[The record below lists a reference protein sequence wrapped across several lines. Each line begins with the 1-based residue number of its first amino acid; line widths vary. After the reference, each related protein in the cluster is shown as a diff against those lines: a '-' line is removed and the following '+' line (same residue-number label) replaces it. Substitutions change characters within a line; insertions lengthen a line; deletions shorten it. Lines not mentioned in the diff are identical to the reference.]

1 MKFSLVFIMIA
12 LPVFAAEITID
23 ASGGRKPI
31 SPYIY
36 GRNNSLSD
44 RPGSPTSEDDWDLYR
59 EAGVKMFR
67 ECGGNNATKYNWRH
81 KLSSHPDWYNNVY
94 SHDWDYAAQ
103 SLESNMPGV
112 RGMWA
117 FQLIGFAASN
127 SDNNFDDWGYNHSQW
142 WSGVCQN
149 LAGGGTINLTGGCEA
164 TTDGN
169 PYLYLMEWSA
179 DSTVWILDRWFGAG
193 GLDLDETM
201 FEYWGMDN
209 EPEIWNGTHDDVMP
223 DQLSATD
230 FMQRYFDVA
239 KKAREKFPEI
249 KLTGP
254 VPCNEWQWYN
264 WSDNKISYQGQ
275 SYTWLEYFI
284 KRIGE
289 EQASSGIRLLNVLDV
304 HFYPSE
310 TDPEDIV
317 QLHRVWFDTTYDYP
331 GANGVKRSGAG
342 SWDNSITKEYIF
354 KRCSDWLE
362 EHIGPDHGVS
372 FGVSEIGVNSNN
384 PNVIAVWY
392 ASNLGV
398 FADNGVEFFT
408 PWYWEVGMW
417 EVLHLFSRFTK
428 ENRVLS
434 VSDLEEYVSAYSSI
448 NADADSLT
456 VILVNRSIDESLDIT
471 VKLNNFEID
480 EGKHTLLT
488 LNDLPDY
495 ETFVSHTD
503 NALVSGKVTASIDSF
518 SISLPSL
525 SVTAVL
531 LSGEGEPSAI
541 DIPPDGTTFDFDN
554 NLNPTLI
561 TFNIE
566 DSAEVTLSLYDMIGQ
581 RIKVVF
587 SGYLGPGPQQ
597 KTLSAEDLPSGIYFY
612 GLKVGNQEVGK
623 KCIVLK

>member
-1 MKFSLVFIMIA
+1 MKNPLIFMLII
-12 LPVFAAEITID
+12 LPVFAVDINVD
-23 ASGGRKPI
+23 ASAGRKPI

-44 RPGSPTSEDDWDLYR
+44 NPSRPTSEDDWDLYR
-59 EAGVKMFR
+59 EAGIKMFR
-67 ECGGNNATKYNWRH
+67 ECGGNNATKYNWRR

-94 SHDWDYAAQ
+94 SHNWDYAAQ

-117 FQLIGFAASN
+117 FQLIGYAASN
-127 SDNNFDDWGYNHSQW
+127 SDNNFDDWGYNNSQW

-149 LAGGGTINLTGGCEA
+149 LAGGGIVNNAGGCEA
-164 TTDGN
+164 IMDGD
-169 PYLYLMEWSA
+169 PDLYLMEWTA
-179 DSTVWILDRWFGAG
+179 DSTVGILDRWFGAG
-193 GLDLDETM
+193 GLGLSEAM

-223 DQLSATD
+223 EQLPADS

-239 KKAREKFPEI
+239 KKAREIFPEI
-249 KLTGP
+249 KLAGP

-264 WSDNKISYQGQ
+264 WDNDKIG

-289 EQASSGIRLLNVLDV
+289 EQNSSGIRLLDVLDV
-304 HFYPSE
+304 HFYPTE

-331 GANGVKRSGAG
+331 GANGVKRSGPG
-342 SWDNSITKEYIF
+342 SWDGSITKEYLF

-362 EHIGPDHGVS
+362 EHIGSDHGIS
-372 FGVSEIGVNSNN
+372 LGVSEIGIQCDN
-384 PNVIAVWY
+384 PDVIAVWY

-398 FADNGVEFFT
+398 FADNRVEFFT
-408 PWYWEVGMW
+408 PWYWDVGMW
-417 EVLHLFSRFTK
+417 EVLHLFSRFAK
-428 ENRVLS
+428 ENRVSS

-448 NADADSLT
+448 NTDADSLT
-456 VILVNRSIDESLDIT
+456 VILVNRSIDDSRYVT

-480 EGKHTLLT
+480 EGEHTSLM

-503 NALVSGKVTASIDSF
+503 NALVSGTVTASIDSF
-518 SISLPSL
+518 GISLPSL

-541 DIPPDGTTFDFDN
+541 DNPPDGTNFDFDN

-561 TFNIE
+561 TLNIE
-566 DSAEVTLSLYDMIGQ
+566 DSAKVTLFLYDMIGQ
-581 RIKVVF
+581 KVKVAF
-587 SGYLGPGPQQ
+587 SGYLEPGPHQMA
-597 KTLSAEDLPSGIYFY
+597 LPGEDLPSGTYFY
-612 GLKVGNQEVGK
+612 ELKVGSQSVRK